1 MKLKF
6 QTFIQLYYCGITKA
20 KSRNS
25 EKETTWFL
33 LRVDKTR
40 RKWKLKTKNMELIF
54 QVKWKQLKQVEASKH
69 LRVYL
74 KPLNSPTPFNTSW
87 IETSFQTAA
96 WNLNSKHRVV
106 VVPQLNINSTAIVK
120 VPTSMNLLYVKCWSE
135 SNVVRKLTQHT
146 VYRSKLQK
154 MFFSD
159 NAGASVLVLQLH
171 FSFAGRKLLLETKL
185 LLLTKKLIEKFEK
198 KCLQKDLWRT
208 IVQFLVKTVES
219 STGEENGDDNDWANQ
234 KNN

>member
-1 MKLKF
+1 
-6 QTFIQLYYCGITKA
+6 
-20 KSRNS
+20 
-25 EKETTWFL
+25 
-33 LRVDKTR
+33 
-40 RKWKLKTKNMELIF
+40 MELIF
-54 QVKWKQLKQVEASKH
+54 QVKWKQLKQVEVSKH
-69 LRVYL
+69 LKVYYM
-74 KPLNSPTPFNTSW
+74 KPLNSPTPLNTPW
-87 IETSFQTAA
+87 IETSVQTAA
-96 WNLNSKHRVV
+96 RNLKSKHRVV

-171 FSFAGRKLLLETKL
+171 FSFGGRKLLLETKL

-198 KCLQKDLWRT
+198 KMSAERSLKNYCSVFGKNRGKFNWRRKWRWQRLGQPKKQLNEIEISDFYTTLLLWNNKSKIQEFRKGNY
-208 IVQFLVKTVES
+208 IEIFAES
-219 STGEENGDDNDWANQ
+219 W
-234 KNN
+234 